1 MRGAISWEDRIE
13 DVPDLDIRRNMMH
26 PEEGLNV
33 VPTGRPR
40 QILLEGQKGGTLGE
54 EDREGR
60 TGGIEQ
66 GILAIVAGL
75 PAVRKSPEGR
85 CNLGDKALG
94 LAGNGIRI
102 GVRNSEGLHA
112 QRMPENTRCVQCF

>member
-1 MRGAISWEDRIE
+1 
-13 DVPDLDIRRNMMH
+13 MMH

-75 PAVRKSPEGR
+75 PAVRKSQEGR
-85 CNLGDKALG
+85 CNLGDKPWALRGMAFG
-94 LAGNGIRI
+94 LGFEIRK
-102 GVRNSEGLHA
+102 VS
-112 QRMPENTRCVQCF
+112 MPKECLKTLAASRVF